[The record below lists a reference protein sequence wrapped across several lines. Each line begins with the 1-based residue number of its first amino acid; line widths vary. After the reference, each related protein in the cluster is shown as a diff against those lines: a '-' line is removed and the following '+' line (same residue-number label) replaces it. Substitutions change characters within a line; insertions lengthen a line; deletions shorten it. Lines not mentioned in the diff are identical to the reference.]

1 MLIGREK
8 EIQELRQAYDS
19 GESKFVAVFGRRR
32 IGKTYLVRE
41 VFQDDFAFTYSGM
54 AQASTKEQLQRF
66 YLTLKDRGF
75 KGGSYPNNWI
85 EAFYMLEQ
93 YLEGL
98 PEGKKVV
105 FLDELPWMD
114 GPKSSFMPAFE
125 NFWNAWA
132 SARKDILL
140 IVCGSATSWMVKKI
154 LKNRGGL
161 HNRLNNQIHLQ
172 PFNLHECELYAKSI
186 NLPLERQEIMEAYM
200 VFGGIPFYWSL
211 LNKSLSLPQNIDTLF
226 FGRTPKLGNEFKELY
241 SSLFKQPEPYLDII
255 TALAKKKIGMTRE
268 EIIANSNLATNGQL
282 TKHLEDLE
290 NCGFIRRYQAIGSKT
305 KNALYQLIDN
315 FTLFY
320 FKFMDGRKN
329 TDANYWSK
337 IQMASI
343 FNVWCGLAFERV
355 CLLHTEQIKKALG
368 ISGVITNEYS
378 WRTAATNEHSGA
390 QIDLL
395 IDRSD
400 KAINLCEM
408 KYSDG
413 PYTIDKKYME
423 NLRNKAALFRQLT
436 KTRKGIALTM
446 ITSFGLV
453 KNSYSMNNIHSQV
466 TADDLFVDA

>member
-8 EIQELRQAYDS
+8 EIQELRQAHDS
-19 GESKFVAVFGRRR
+19 AESKFVAIFGRRR
-32 IGKTYLVRE
+32 VGKTYLVRE
-41 VFQDDFAFTYSGM
+41 VFHDKFAFSYSGM
-54 AQASTKEQLQRF
+54 AKATTKEQLQRF
-66 YLTLKDRGF
+66 YLSLKDHGY
-75 KGGSYPNNWI
+75 KSSVKPNNWI

-93 YLEGL
+93 FLKEL

-114 GPKSSFMPAFE
+114 APKSSFMAAFE
-125 NFWNAWA
+125 NFWNGWA

-154 LKNRGGL
+154 LRNRGGL

-186 NLPLERQEIMEAYM
+186 NLPIERQEIMEAYM
-200 VFGGIPFYWSL
+200 TLGGIPFYWSL
-211 LNKSLSLPQNIDTLF
+211 LNKSLSLPQNIDALF
-226 FGRTPKLGNEFKELY
+226 FGKTPKLGNEFNELY

-255 TALAKKKIGMTRE
+255 TALAKKKIGMTRD
-268 EIIANSNLATNGQL
+268 EIIENANIATSGLL
-282 TKHLEDLE
+282 TKYLEDLE
-290 NCGFIRRYQAIGSKT
+290 NCGFIRKYQAIGSKT
-305 KNALYQLIDN
+305 KNSLYQLIDN

-320 FKFMDGRKN
+320 FKFMEGRKN
-329 TDANYWSK
+329 TDTNYWSK
-337 IQMASI
+337 IQMAPI
-343 FNVWCGLAFERV
+343 FNTWSGLAFERL
-355 CLLHTEQIKKALG
+355 CLLHSEQIKKALG

-378 WRTAATNEHSGA
+378 WRTAATDEHPGA

-400 KAINLCEM
+400 KAINLCEI

-446 ITSFGLV
+446 ITSSGLV
-453 KNSYSMNNIHSQV
+453 KNSYSMNSIHSQI
-466 TADDLFVDA
+466 TADDLFVNA

>member
-19 GESKFVAVFGRRR
+19 EESKFVAIFGRRR

-41 VFQDDFAFTYSGM
+41 VFHDKFAFSYSGM
-54 AQASTKEQLQRF
+54 AKASTKEQLQRF
-66 YLTLKDRGF
+66 YLSLIDYGYKNGA
-75 KGGSYPNNWI
+75 KPNNWI

-93 YLEGL
+93 FLKEL

-114 GPKSSFMPAFE
+114 APKSSFMPAFE
-125 NFWNAWA
+125 NFWNGWA

-161 HNRLNNQIHLQ
+161 HNRLNNQIYLQ

-186 NLPLERQEIMEAYM
+186 NLPIERQEIMEAYM

-211 LNKSLSLPQNIDTLF
+211 LSKSLSLPQNIDALF
-226 FGRTPKLGNEFKELY
+226 FGKNPKLKNEFKELY
-241 SSLFKQPEPYLDII
+241 SSLFKQPEAYLDII
-255 TALAKKKIGMTRE
+255 TALAKKKIGMTRD
-268 EIIANSNLATNGQL
+268 EIIENANIATSGLL
-282 TKHLEDLE
+282 TKYLEDLE
-290 NCGFIRRYQAIGSKT
+290 NCGFIRKYQAIGSKT
-305 KNALYQLIDN
+305 KNSLYQLIDN

-320 FKFMDGRKN
+320 FKFMEDRKN

-337 IQMASI
+337 IQTAPIYHNWS
-343 FNVWCGLAFERV
+343 GLAFERV
-355 CLLHTEQIKKALG
+355 CLLHSEQIKKALG

-378 WRTAATNEHSGA
+378 WRTVATDEHPGA

-400 KAINLCEM
+400 KVINLCEI
-408 KYSDG
+408 KYSDS
-413 PYTIDKKYME
+413 PYSIDKKYME
-423 NLRNKAALFRQLT
+423 NLRNKVALFRQLT

-446 ITSFGLV
+446 ITNSGLV
-453 KNSYSMNNIHSQV
+453 KNSYSMNNIHSQI
-466 TADDLFVDA
+466 TADDLFANV

>member
-1 MLIGREK
+1 MLVGREQ
-8 EIQELRQAYDS
+8 EIEELQQAYNSD
-19 GESKFVAVFGRRR
+19 ESRFVAIFGRRR

-41 VFQDDFAFTYSGM
+41 VFHDRFAFAYSGM
-54 AQASTKEQLQRF
+54 AKASTKEQLQRF
-66 YLTLKDRGF
+66 YLSLKDHGY
-75 KGGSYPNNWI
+75 KNGSYPNNWI

-93 YLEGL
+93 YLKEL

-114 GPKSSFMPAFE
+114 APKSSFMPAFE
-125 NFWNAWA
+125 NFWNGWA

-161 HNRLNNQIHLQ
+161 HNRLNNQIYLQ
-172 PFNLHECELYAKSI
+172 PFNLHECEVYAKNI
-186 NLPLERQEIMEAYM
+186 GLPMDRAEIIEAYM

-226 FGRTPKLGNEFKELY
+226 FGRTPKLGNEFMELY
-241 SSLFKQPEPYLDII
+241 SSLFKQPEAYINII
-255 TALAKKKIGMTRE
+255 TALAKKKVGMTRD
-268 EIIANSNLATNGQL
+268 EIIESANLITNGQL
-282 TKHLEDLE
+282 TKYLEDLE
-290 NCGFIRRYQAIGSKT
+290 NCGFIRKYQAIGSKT
-305 KNALYQLIDN
+305 KNSLYQLIDN

-320 FKFMDGRKN
+320 FKFMEGRKN

-337 IQMASI
+337 IQMVPVFHTWS
-343 FNVWCGLAFERV
+343 GLAFERI
-355 CLLHTEQIKKALG
+355 CLLHSEQIKKALG

-378 WRTAATNEHSGA
+378 WRTAATEEHPSA

-400 KAINLCEM
+400 KVINLCEI

-423 NLRNKAALFRQLT
+423 HLRNKAALFRLLT

-446 ITSFGLV
+446 ITSYGLV
-453 KNSYSMNNIHSQV
+453 KNSYSMNSIHSQI
-466 TADDLFVDA
+466 TADNLFADA

>member
-1 MLIGREK
+1 MLVGREQ
-8 EIQELRQAYDS
+8 EIAELRQAYDS
-19 GESKFVAVFGRRR
+19 DESRFVAIFGRRR

-41 VFQDDFAFTYSGM
+41 VFHDRFAFAYSGM
-54 AQASTKEQLQRF
+54 AKASTKEQLQRF
-66 YLTLKDRGF
+66 YLSLKDHGF
-75 KGGSYPNNWI
+75 MNGSYPNNWI

-93 YLEGL
+93 YLKKL

-114 GPKSSFMPAFE
+114 APKSSFMPAFE
-125 NFWNAWA
+125 NFWNGWA

-161 HNRLNNQIHLQ
+161 HNRLNNQIYLQ
-172 PFNLHECELYAKSI
+172 PFNLHECEVYAKNI
-186 NLPLERQEIMEAYM
+186 GLPMERAEIIEAYM

-226 FGRTPKLGNEFKELY
+226 FGRTPKLGNEFMELY
-241 SSLFKQPEPYLDII
+241 SSLFKQPEAYINII
-255 TALAKKKIGMTRE
+255 TALAKKKVGMTRD
-268 EIIANSNLATNGQL
+268 EIIESANLITNGQL
-282 TKHLEDLE
+282 TKYLEDLE
-290 NCGFIRRYQAIGSKT
+290 NCGFIRKYQAIGSKT
-305 KNALYQLIDN
+305 KNSLYQLIDN

-337 IQMASI
+337 IQMAPVFHTWS
-343 FNVWCGLAFERV
+343 GLAFERI
-355 CLLHTEQIKKALG
+355 CLLHSEQIKKALG

-378 WRTAATNEHSGA
+378 WRTAATEEHPGA

-400 KAINLCEM
+400 KVINLCEI

-423 NLRNKAALFRQLT
+423 NLRNKAALFRLLT

-446 ITSFGLV
+446 ITSYGLV
-453 KNSYSMNNIHSQV
+453 KNSHSMNSIHSQL
-466 TADDLFVDA
+466 TTDDLFADA

>member
-19 GESKFVAVFGRRR
+19 DESKFVAIFGRRR

-41 VFQDDFAFTYSGM
+41 VFQDNFAFTYSGM

-66 YLTLKDRGF
+66 YLTLKSQGF
-75 KGGSYPNNWI
+75 KGGAYPNNWI

-211 LNKSLSLPQNIDTLF
+211 LNKSQSLPQNIDILF

-241 SSLFKQPEPYLDII
+241 SSLFKQSEPYLDII

-268 EIIANSNLATNGQL
+268 EIITNANLATNGQL
-282 TKHLEDLE
+282 TKYLEDLE

-320 FKFMDGRKN
+320 FKFMEGKKN

-343 FNVWCGLAFERV
+343 FNTWCGLAFERI
-355 CLLHTEQIKKALG
+355 CLLHSEQIKKALG
-368 ISGVITNEYS
+368 ISGVITTEYS
-378 WRTAATNEHSGA
+378 WRTAATDEHSGA

-400 KAINLCEM
+400 KAINLCEI

-423 NLRNKAALFRQLT
+423 NIRNKATLFRQLT

-446 ITSFGLV
+446 ITSYGLV
-453 KNSYSMNNIHSQV
+453 KNSYSMNNIHSQI
-466 TADDLFVDA
+466 TADDLFMDA

>member
-172 PFNLHECELYAKSI
+172 PFNLHECELYTKSI

-241 SSLFKQPEPYLDII
+241 SSLFKQSEPYLDII

-268 EIIANSNLATNGQL
+268 EIITNSNLPTNGQL
-282 TKHLEDLE
+282 TKYLEDLE

-320 FKFMDGRKN
+320 FKFMEGKKN

>member
-41 VFQDDFAFTYSGM
+41 VFQDNFAFTYSGM

-66 YLTLKDRGF
+66 YLTLKSHGF

-85 EAFYMLEQ
+85 EAFYVLEQ

-114 GPKSSFMPAFE
+114 GPKSSFMSAFE

-132 SARKDILL
+132 SARNDIFL
-140 IVCGSATSWMVKKI
+140 IICGSATSWIVKKI
-154 LKNRGGL
+154 LHNRGGL
-161 HNRLNNQIHLQ
+161 HNRLTNQICLK
-172 PFNLHECELYAKSI
+172 PFNMKECEDYVKEMD
-186 NLPLERQEIMEAYM
+186 LPLDRQQVIEGYM

-211 LNKSLSLPQNIDTLF
+211 LERNKSLTQNIDILF
-226 FGRTPKLGNEFKELY
+226 FGRNAKLKDEFQELY
-241 SSLFKQPEPYLDII
+241 RSLFAKPEVYVEII
-255 TALAKKKIGMTRE
+255 KALGTKKAGMTRD
-268 EIIANSNLATNGQL
+268 EIIGSAKLESGGKL
-282 TKHLEDLE
+282 TAYLEDLE

-305 KNALYQLIDN
+305 KNSLYQLIDN

-320 FKFMDGRKN
+320 FKFMEGRKN

-337 IQMASI
+337 IQTAPIYHNWS
-343 FNVWCGLAFERV
+343 GLAFERI
-355 CLLHTEQIKKALG
+355 CLLHSEQIKKALG

-378 WRTAATNEHSGA
+378 WRTAANDEHPGA

-395 IDRSD
+395 VDRSD
-400 KAINLCEM
+400 KVINLCEI
-408 KYSDG
+408 KYSDN

-423 NLRNKAALFRQLT
+423 NLRNKVALFRQIT

-446 ITSFGLV
+446 ITSSGLV

-466 TADDLFVDA
+466 TADDLFVNV